1 MLSVRIFHNYRIETN
16 SAFGNSSRY
25 NQHSNTSAFP
35 ATEMRFAFLAQVLL
49 LLLDRPFRGDEPRRW
64 WDERNRL
71 SRCQSNNAAAKV

>member
-49 LLLDRPFRGDEPRRW
+49 LLLDRPVPRR
-64 WDERNRL
+64 R
-71 SRCQSNNAAAKV
+71 AAPVVGRKEPVKPLPVT